1 MTPAAAPSVVSKE
14 APGPGSE
21 SMGSAPLPA
30 EMNPPSIMDEKVKRF
45 ADFFNGQVLDVEL
58 DND

>member
-1 MTPAAAPSVVSKE
+1 
-14 APGPGSE
+14 
-21 SMGSAPLPA
+21 
-30 EMNPPSIMDEKVKRF
+30 MDEKVKRF